1 MRKGSAV
8 LTVVIVV
15 ALVALSQQAQKR
27 TAELPDLRGMTLR
40 EAQTAARKAGFN
52 RLASEDAH
60 YSNRIPLRGSNWK
73 VCSQQPPPARLSLT
87 TSVTLYVV
95 KKGETC

>member
-1 MRKGSAV
+1 MRKGTAV
-8 LTVVIVV
+8 LTVAIVV
-15 ALVALSQQAQKR
+15 TLVALSQQAQKR

-52 RLASEDAH
+52 RLAGEDAH
-60 YSNRIPLRGSNWK
+60 YSNRIPLLGSNWK

>member
-1 MRKGSAV
+1 MRKGTAV
-8 LTVVIVV
+8 LTVVTIV

-40 EAQTAARKAGFN
+40 EAQAASWKAGFN

-60 YSNRIPLRGSNWK
+60 YSNRLALRGSNWK
-73 VCSQQPPPARLSLT
+73 VCSQQPPPARWSLT